1 MEAEHVFR
9 LLVMASL
16 LRLHICC
23 SAAVKTNQ
31 GVESNSTFAQGDIA
45 RWKST
50 AVEPGGLGHFS
61 KRRVREAA
69 LGTGSGMP
77 SK

>member
-1 MEAEHVFR
+1 VEAKHVFR

-31 GVESNSTFAQGDIA
+31 RGQVHLHICSRDNARWESN
-45 RWKST
+45 

-61 KRRVREAA
+61 KRTVREAA